1 MIEATTKGFAALTR
15 RLANRARIAAEA
27 RAENILREKRRD
39 PWRWRDARLLWPD
52 TTQEP
57 R

>member
-1 MIEATTKGFAALTR
+1 MIKVRSPGFAALAQ
-15 RLANRARIAAEA
+15 RLAAYARTLAQA
-27 RAENILREKRRD
+27 RAENALRARHKD

-52 TTQEP
+52 TLKE

>member
-1 MIEATTKGFAALTR
+1 MIEASTNGFAALAR
-15 RLANRARIAAEA
+15 RLAARARIVAEA
-27 RAENILREKRRD
+27 RAENAFREKRRD

>member
-1 MIEATTKGFAALTR
+1 MIEASTKGFAALAL

-27 RAENILREKRRD
+27 RAENTLREKRRD
-39 PWRWRDARLLWPD
+39 PRRWRDARLLWPD
-52 TTQEP
+52 LTKDT